1 MFNKYL
7 EDNHMEQLEK
17 IAKKYN
23 LRYKNW
29 SDLVGYE
36 TGKYYLDR
44 MILVIGI
51 LG

>member
-17 IAKKYN
+17 IAEKYN
-23 LRYKNW
+23 LRYEKW

-36 TGKYYLDR
+36 TGEKLLAQDES
-44 MILVIGI
+44 GEK
-51 LG
+51 